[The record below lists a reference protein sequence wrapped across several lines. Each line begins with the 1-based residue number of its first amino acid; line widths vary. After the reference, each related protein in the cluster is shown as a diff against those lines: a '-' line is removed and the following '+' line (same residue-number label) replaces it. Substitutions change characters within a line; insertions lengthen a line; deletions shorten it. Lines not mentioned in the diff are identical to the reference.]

1 MSDIFLSYASED
13 RPWVRSLVSTLERQ
27 GWSVWW
33 DRTILPGKTFDQA
46 IQEALD
52 NAKCMIVVWSEASV
66 ASDWVKAEAAEGVR
80 RRILVPV
87 LIDDVRLPLEF
98 RRIQA
103 AHLLDWHDTEPHQ
116 EFDKVVQA
124 VTHLVGSRKQL
135 ERTETEAD
143 ASAKP
148 LPDMTKPRDEEPFI
162 PMLDLLAE
170 PQAVTEIP
178 ILSDITPDRG
188 SEEVLH
194 QIPPLAALEPR
205 SYKLTVHATPTDSAI
220 EIINIGVPYK
230 PGIELASGSYT
241 IQVEREG
248 FKTKCQWVTMSNI
261 DMVIEIALEPDP
273 EASQLALQ
281 PTPANSVITLLHT
294 DMEDKAGIE
303 LTPGLY
309 DTQRQ
314 DEEDKVA
321 HCPLT
326 MSDTDVAL
334 DLALDEIPVASMQK
348 DGKVETF
355 QKDERQQR
363 LDRYETRE
371 SGTVGKDWLPSK
383 CLGKISFITFA
394 EERYITNFVQRF
406 GKKCFL
412 VWIMVFAC
420 LVLIPG
426 MYFVIPKG
434 HERLAFP
441 PSPPREEP
449 GLTLLYNGYE
459 DPTPLPPTVGEEPS
473 WIVADNSHE
482 DAGRQ
487 TPIEALPI
495 VESSSSLDT
504 TTLPTPRI
512 LEVALAAGVKGRDP
526 EGRLSTQDSCSEW
539 GNIQAPRID
548 LTKHRQIFLW
558 NRVRSVVKQELLHT
572 YYTTSKRG
580 SQNVWWQKVDAIT
593 LGIDSSESWRTWS
606 NKKNL
611 GLGAWKVDITAASA
625 PREVLC
631 TVYFDVVKTAGRKR
645 GGLLSLFRH

>member
-52 NAKCMIVVWSEASV
+52 TAKCMIVVWSEASV
-66 ASDWVKAEAAEGVR
+66 ESDWVKAEAAEGVR

-103 AHLLDWHDTEPHQ
+103 AHLLDWHGTEPHP

-124 VTHLVGSRKQL
+124 VTHLVGFQKQL
-135 ERTETEAD
+135 ERTEAEAE

-148 LPDMTKPRDEEPFI
+148 LRNMTKPGDEEPLI
-162 PMLDLLAE
+162 PMLDLSAE

-178 ILSDITPDRG
+178 ILPDVAPDR
-188 SEEVLH
+188 
-194 QIPPLAALEPR
+194 
-205 SYKLTVHATPTDSAI
+205 
-220 EIINIGVPYK
+220 
-230 PGIELASGSYT
+230 
-241 IQVEREG
+241 
-248 FKTKCQWVTMSNI
+248 
-261 DMVIEIALEPDP
+261 
-273 EASQLALQ
+273 
-281 PTPANSVITLLHT
+281 VITLLHT
-294 DMEDKAGIE
+294 DREDKAGVE
-303 LTPGLY
+303 FTLGPY

-314 DEEDKVA
+314 DEEDKSE
-321 HCPLT
+321 HCPVT
-326 MSDTDVAL
+326 MSDTDVTL
-334 DLALDEIPVASMQK
+334 ELALEEIPVSSMHK
-348 DGKVETF
+348 DEKVETF

-363 LDRYETRE
+363 LDHYETRE
-371 SGTVGKDWLPSK
+371 SDTVGKNWLSSK
-383 CLGKISFITFA
+383 CLEKISCITFP

-420 LVLIPG
+420 LVFIPG

-434 HERLAFP
+434 HERPALPLFP
-441 PSPPREEP
+441 PRGEP
-449 GLTLLYNGYE
+449 GLTLLYNGHV
-459 DPTPLPPTVGEEPS
+459 DPTPTPPTVGEEPS
-473 WIVADNSHE
+473 LTLADNSYE
-482 DAGRQ
+482 DAGRK

-495 VESSSSLDT
+495 VESSSSLDA
-504 TTLPTPRI
+504 TTLLTPRI
-512 LEVALAAGVKGRDP
+512 LEVALAAGVKDRNP
-526 EGRLSTQDSCSEW
+526 ERILSTQDFCSEW
-539 GNIQAPRID
+539 GNVQAPRID
-548 LTKHRQIFLW
+548 LTRHRQIFLW
-558 NRVRSVVKQELLHT
+558 NRVKSVVKQELFHT
-572 YYTTSKRG
+572 YYTTSKRDT
-580 SQNVWWQKVDAIT
+580 QDAWWQKVDTVT

-611 GLGAWKVDITAASA
+611 GLGAWKVEITAASA
-625 PREVLC
+625 PRDVLC

-645 GGLLSLFRH
+645 EGLLSLFRH